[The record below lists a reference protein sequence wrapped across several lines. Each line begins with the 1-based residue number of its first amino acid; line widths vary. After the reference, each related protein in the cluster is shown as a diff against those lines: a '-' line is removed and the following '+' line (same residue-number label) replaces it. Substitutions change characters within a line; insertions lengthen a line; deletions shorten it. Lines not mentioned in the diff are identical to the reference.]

1 MPSARPSP
9 RALAARPPARRL
21 TLLESGR
28 TIAVLHTLYTALGMS
43 LHLATVSAVVVL
55 SSIQYAKSLETAD
68 TTTSARYLAPK
79 PEPVQ
84 RSSEERLSYMGLP
97 SGEVGVPEPDVS
109 GDGPPQPLQTVGVG
123 FGGDSVPVDDIPLTE
138 SALESFALSEIEVDS
153 VVELDPN
160 SAGPPYPPD
169 MLEAGR
175 EGEVYARYIVD
186 TLGRADLASFLV
198 LATNDPAFTRAV
210 LETLPRMKFRPALS
224 QGIRVPQVV
233 QQRFQFKIQAPPVV
247 DTTPPF

>member
-9 RALAARPPARRL
+9 RALSTRPPTRRL

-28 TIAVLHTLYTALGMS
+28 TIAVWHAIYTALGMT
-43 LHLATVSAVVVL
+43 LHLATVSALVVV
-55 SSIQYAKSLETAD
+55 SSMQYVKSLERAD
-68 TTTSARYLAPK
+68 TTTSARYLAPV

-84 RSSEERLSYMGLP
+84 RTSEERLTYMGLT

-123 FGGDSVPVDDIPLTE
+123 FGGDSVPVDDVPLTE
-138 SALESFALSEIEVDS
+138 SSLEAFALSEIEVDS
-153 VVELDPN
+153 VVELDPT

-169 MLEAGR
+169 MLEAGK

-186 TLGRADLASFLV
+186 TLGRADITSFLV

-210 LETLPRMKFRPALS
+210 IETLPLMKFRPALS

-233 QQRFQFKIQAPPVV
+233 QQRFQFRIQPPPVV
-247 DTTPPF
+247 DTLP